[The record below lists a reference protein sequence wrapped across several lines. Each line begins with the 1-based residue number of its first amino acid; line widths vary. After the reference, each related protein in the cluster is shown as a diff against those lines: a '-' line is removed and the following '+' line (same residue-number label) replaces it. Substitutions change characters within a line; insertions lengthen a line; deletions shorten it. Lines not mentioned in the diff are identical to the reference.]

1 LDEPLGALDL
11 KLREQM
17 QVELKGIQR
26 DVGIT
31 FLFVTHD
38 QNEALTL
45 CDRLAVMR
53 DGRIEQVGRAE
64 DVYESPA
71 TRFVAEFVGTSNLI
85 SGARAHQFGGSAH
98 VAVRPERVQVLTDGR
113 EPAVGDVVLNG
124 TVRELVYA
132 GAETRVVVDAGD
144 GLTMTALL
152 LNTGPGDMSLRRGQ
166 QVRLAWPVDAAHPL
180 AVSPATTASTETAHS
195 DTAASSDAVPTA
207 EEGNP

>member
-1 LDEPLGALDL
+1 
-11 KLREQM
+11 M

-85 SGARAHQFGGSAH
+85 SGARAHRFGGSAH
-98 VAVRPERVQVLTDGR
+98 VAIRPERVQVLADGR
-113 EPAVGDVVLNG
+113 EPALGDIVLDG

-132 GAETRVVVDAGD
+132 GAETRVLVDAGD
-144 GLTMTALL
+144 GLTMTALV
-152 LNTGPGDMSLRRGQ
+152 LNTGPGDLSLRRGQ
-166 QVRLAWPVDAAHPL
+166 QVRLAWPADAAHPL
-180 AVSPATTASTETAHS
+180 AASSATAVSTETSHS
-195 DTAASSDAVPTA
+195 DTTGSSGVVPTA
-207 EEGNP
+207 EEETP